1 MPIASSATPVERAT
15 TARSAFSAV
24 RSRITWLRAAEAG
37 LLLVTLG
44 LRLWG
49 LNQNG
54 FGIDYYS
61 AAVRSLE
68 EWIAERRR
76 WARLYAE
83 LLADAPVT
91 LPEEPALG
99 RHVYHLYAVRSARR
113 DDLQNDLQS
122 RGIATIVHYP
132 TPVHRQ
138 PAYVGLGYDEGSFP
152 EAERACAEV
161 LSLPLYPELCEAEV
175 RRIAEVV
182 RSVR

>member
-1 MPIASSATPVERAT
+1 MLRNYGEEAKY
-15 TARSAFSAV
+15 
-24 RSRITWLRAAEAG
+24 RSRTDGFNSRLDELQAAILR
-37 LLLVTLG
+37 VK
-44 LRLWG
+44 LRH
-49 LNQNG
+49 
-54 FGIDYYS
+54 
-61 AAVRSLE
+61 LE

-91 LPEEPALG
+91 LPAEAALG

-113 DDLQNDLQS
+113 DDLQNYLQS